1 MLKLSK
7 KPKVESIDTKA
18 GSLAYNRLDMQV
30 SQALHMAI
38 ELFPNLNY
46 LLVLDHYDDITIFD
60 DDKSPKN
67 VSYYQM
73 KTNEESI
80 SINTAISEK
89 WFEKLYKQLE
99 RPDWI
104 VKELGLITNCPLKMT
119 VVLKDKADKLH
130 KKETRYL
137 SEYTPFSKFNHQ
149 IIEKIKKDIAK
160 SQGISISDVD
170 LSKFVHM
177 RTTLTISKHREIVEH
192 EMSNFLYSR
201 YHQISINS
209 VKTIFAS
216 MIELFVKRQG
226 YELLANDASFLEV
239 KKHKGVS
246 KGDLSRIIDVSIE
259 LSLPQ
264 FNEIERLLN
273 FVNDADR
280 NDAAYQ
286 YMMIY
291 SDIQNKNTTFDIV
304 FTKVKNL
311 VSNNPRNNEESVN
324 DYCNRIY
331 TLIRENYL
339 IYSKNYIFVL
349 IASMIINELRQQI

>member
-1 MLKLSK
+1 
-7 KPKVESIDTKA
+7 
-18 GSLAYNRLDMQV
+18 
-30 SQALHMAI
+30 
-38 ELFPNLNY
+38 
-46 LLVLDHYDDITIFD
+46 
-60 DDKSPKN
+60 
-67 VSYYQM
+67 
-73 KTNEESI
+73 
-80 SINTAISEK
+80 
-89 WFEKLYKQLE
+89 
-99 RPDWI
+99 
-104 VKELGLITNCPLKMT
+104 MT

-331 TLIRENYL
+331 TLIQKNYL